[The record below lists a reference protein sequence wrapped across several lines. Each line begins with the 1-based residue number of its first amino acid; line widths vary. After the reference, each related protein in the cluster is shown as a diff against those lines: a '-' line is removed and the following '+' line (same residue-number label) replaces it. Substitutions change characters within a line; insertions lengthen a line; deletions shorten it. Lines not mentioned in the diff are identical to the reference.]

1 MAGLSGCRGRRFRS
15 ACPSPRRG
23 HHFVPAAFLPSG
35 TIKGSGARIAAM
47 KISVALAAG
56 WIAFYLAD
64 FALYGGYYAQG
75 SGRLL
80 QAIADA
86 IL

>member
-1 MAGLSGCRGRRFRS
+1 MSTAGDDLEPGGFS
-15 ACPSPRRG
+15 
-23 HHFVPAAFLPSG
+23 LPSG
-35 TIKGSGARIAAM
+35 NIKGNGARIAAM

>member
-1 MAGLSGCRGRRFRS
+1 M
-15 ACPSPRRG
+15 
-23 HHFVPAAFLPSG
+23 
-35 TIKGSGARIAAM
+35 AAM

-56 WIAFYLAD
+56 WIAFYAAD

-75 SGRLL
+75 SGHLL